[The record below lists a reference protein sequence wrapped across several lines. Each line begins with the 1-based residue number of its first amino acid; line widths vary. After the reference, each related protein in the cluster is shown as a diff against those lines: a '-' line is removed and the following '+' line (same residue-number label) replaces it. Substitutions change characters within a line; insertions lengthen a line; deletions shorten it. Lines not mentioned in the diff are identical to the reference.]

1 MSSGLQVRTIS
12 KFLSAGLQE
21 TRGALD
27 LSFTDDAVA
36 EEKIPFLAHLARAL
50 EDLSYFPHESPAG
63 SSRFRNLIAGF
74 MRIYH
79 HIPLTPAVSESS
91 PLLGTIVA
99 SPFHPNCA

>member
-1 MSSGLQVRTIS
+1 MSQVKTIS
-12 KFLSAGLQE
+12 KFLSNGFQE

-27 LSFTDDAVA
+27 LSFGNEAAA
-36 EEKIPFLAHLARAL
+36 EEKIPFLAHLACAL

-79 HIPLTPAVSESS
+79 HIPLTPAVS
-91 PLLGTIVA
+91 
-99 SPFHPNCA
+99 NRKCALSLINNSAALW

>member
-1 MSSGLQVRTIS
+1 MSQVKTIS
-12 KFLSAGLQE
+12 QFLGDGFQE

-27 LSFTDDAVA
+27 LSFSNESAA
-36 EEKIPFLAHLARAL
+36 EEKIPFLAHLARGL

-79 HIPLTPAVSESS
+79 HIPLTPAVSQQNMSRNVFII
-91 PLLGTIVA
+91 L
-99 SPFHPNCA
+99 N